1 MTVVEDGGG
10 LPLLVHFNSDDA
22 DAAHFIAQAV
32 QIASGR
38 FLKNPE
44 GIVYDY
50 VRKCFFIQSV
60 LRHRFL

>member
-10 LPLLVHFNSDDA
+10 LSLLVHFNGDDA
-22 DAAHFIAQAV
+22 DTAHFITQAV

-44 GIVYDY
+44 RIVYDY
-50 VRKCFFIQSV
+50 IRKCFFVQSV
-60 LRHRFL
+60 LRHRSL